1 MACQKMLEFETLW
14 FDYPKGIA
22 LFSQNLECLQY
33 PHMFG
38 SLYMACTG
46 MGCFWQFIRYY
57 IIFMWT

>member
-46 MGCFWQFIRYY
+46 MGCF
-57 IIFMWT
+57 